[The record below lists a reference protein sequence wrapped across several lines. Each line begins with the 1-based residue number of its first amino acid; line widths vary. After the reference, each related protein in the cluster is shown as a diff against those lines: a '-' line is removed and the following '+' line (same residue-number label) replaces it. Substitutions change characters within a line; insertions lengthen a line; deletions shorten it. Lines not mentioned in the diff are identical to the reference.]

1 MTRIAC
7 RTVVWS
13 IALAAASMVM
23 AQQPSAVL
31 RIIREDIKSGKSAA
45 HEKTEMAFVRAASK
59 SKYPNYSA
67 LQSITGPSQVWFLE
81 RYDSFAGLEET
92 LNLSNAEP
100 LNTLL
105 GKLDQQDGE
114 LRSGERGM
122 IATYREE
129 LSYQPVPA
137 NLPKYR
143 FYSITTVRVR
153 PGHGDDF
160 EALCKMLRTVWEKS
174 DSKQR
179 RVVFGVTSGA
189 PGGTYL
195 MISGMETL
203 KSMDPPRPAKRGPE
217 AFGTEEWARY
227 EKLFSDTVISTENTL
242 FAVNPKMS
250 YPSKEFIA
258 ADPDFW
264 APKPKPAA
272 VAKPSAGAKPAA
284 ETPPAAAK

>member
-1 MTRIAC
+1 MTRAVC
-7 RTVVWS
+7 RIVS
-13 IALAAASMVM
+13 SLALVAASMVM

-45 HEKTEMAFVRAASK
+45 HEKTEMAFVRALSK

-67 LQSITGPSQVWFLE
+67 LESITGPSQVWFLE
-81 RYDSFAGLEET
+81 RYDSFAALEET
-92 LNLSNAEP
+92 FNIASAEP
-100 LNTLL
+100 MSTLM
-105 GKLDQQDGE
+105 GKLDEQDGE
-114 LRSGERGM
+114 LRTGERAT
-122 IATYREE
+122 IATFREE

-143 FYSITTVRVR
+143 YYSITTVRVK
-153 PGHGDDF
+153 PGHVDDF
-160 EALCKMLRTVWEKS
+160 ETLCKMLITVWEKS
-174 DSKQR
+174 ESKQR

-195 MISGMETL
+195 MISGMESL
-203 KSMDPPRPAKRGPE
+203 KSMDPPRPAKKGAE
-217 AFGTEEWARY
+217 AFGTEEWASY
-227 EKLFSDTVISTENTL
+227 QKLYSDIITSTENML

-272 VAKPSAGAKPAA
+272 TAKPAA
-284 ETPPAAAK
+284 EAKPAAK